1 MAHCDSIGASN
12 SRTKKNFKSKFI
24 INNISNLFS
33 SNGILI
39 TEITNNINII
49 QECYGVADEEK
60 VKRVKEIYDKIG
72 ISNIYFDYEE
82 ETHNLLNTY
91 IQQLSSNLPPE
102 YFLYLLATSCSKVGR
117 KH

>member
-1 MAHCDSIGASN
+1 M
-12 SRTKKNFKSKFI
+12 
-24 INNISNLFS
+24 
-33 SNGILI
+33 
-39 TEITNNINII
+39 
-49 QECYGVADEEK
+49 
-60 VKRVKEIYDKIG
+60 KEIYDKIG

-91 IQQLSSNLPPE
+91 IQQLSSKLPPE